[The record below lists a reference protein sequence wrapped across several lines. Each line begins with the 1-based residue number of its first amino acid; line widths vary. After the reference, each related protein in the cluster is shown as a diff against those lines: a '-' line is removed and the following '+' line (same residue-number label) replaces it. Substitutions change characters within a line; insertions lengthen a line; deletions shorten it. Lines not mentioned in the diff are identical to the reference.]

1 MSRLFKVHVENAF
14 PIWKN
19 LGGNLQGDAEVYHF
33 LLYFAEEFMEEDEVE
48 KVMTS
53 IRRLESLQSF
63 KIRKY
68 STNPMEQDLEGIL
81 KIKIPKA
88 RLQPHELKVVA
99 GEFSQLQVLKLRN
112 LIIKTLEMEKDTMAN
127 LESLFIDSCDLEYLP
142 EDDLLCRSILQLV
155 EVIGWKVQD
164 KLKTMLTYFKI
175 KHPDT
180 PCKINFTER

>member
-1 MSRLFKVHVENAF
+1 MPSQFGRTWEGTCKEMQRSTTFYCISLKSSWRKMRWKKTPSRSC
-14 PIWKN
+14 
-19 LGGNLQGDAEVYHF
+19 F
-33 LLYFAEEFMEEDEVE
+33 LIG
-48 KVMTS
+48 TPS
-53 IRRLESLQSF
+53 RSW
-63 KIRKY
+63 
-68 STNPMEQDLEGIL
+68 QDLEGIL

-88 RLQPHELKVVA
+88 RLQPHEVKVVA

-112 LIIKTLEMEKDTMAN
+112 LIIKTLEMEKDTMPN

-142 EDDLLCRSILQLV
+142 EDDLLCRSTLQLV
-155 EVIGWKVQD
+155 ELIGWKVQD